1 MKNNKLYAAAM
12 LADEIVAL
20 KAKATLIRNLM
31 NDTMNE
37 RISKTNLERSEPEI
51 LAVVAEAYK
60 EQCWKLDI
68 INDYIL
74 SIHKVLCELEA
85 NAEEYYESG
94 EKFIA
99 DISTLIREAI
109 DNNGKISS
117 KKFITVLGK
126 GNPDTE

>member
-1 MKNNKLYAAAM
+1 MHST
-12 LADEIVAL
+12 VAGVTGRL
-20 KAKATLIRNLM
+20 SLFLLRFCAILVFTKDVNRTSFGYLDFNDLIRRAKRYGI
-31 NDTMNE
+31 DVYAY
-37 RISKTNLERSEPEI
+37 SKM
-51 LAVVAEAYK
+51 
-60 EQCWKLDI
+60 
-68 INDYIL
+68 L
-74 SIHKVLCELEA
+74 SDKHPSDP